1 MSAADLKRLL
11 AIIEEQLDWGDPSG
25 WQGKDFEILNELILE
40 KTKVSLSASTLRRLW
55 GRVEYN
61 HLPSTTTLDILARFA
76 GFESWRAFTKR
87 NKDTLVL
94 TASKEVVSEEVA
106 EHPVNTSAN
115 KNSWFFK
122 TVLIVAGAIVVSLL
136 GIYGKRTPTDPKGPI
151 VFNIKPVTRSIPNSV
166 IFTYEVKTNPGD
178 SVFIQQSWDPDTR
191 VSVDKNKHQFTSVYY
206 VPGFYHAKLLVN
218 NKVVKERLLMIP
230 TNGWFGL
237 IVSHPVPVYLD
248 STEFLSSNELQVARS
263 TIIKHNIPIE
273 PQPPAVDFCNVGNF
287 EPVPLKDFSFSSEVR
302 NDLHEGAAACQFIQI
317 ILFTDYR
324 PVIVQL
330 SAKGCVSELRLL
342 NGGYFISGKDND
354 LSGFGTD
361 LSKWVKVGCKSVE
374 NKIQYFINDKM
385 VYESPRPLY
394 NENIIGVGYF
404 FQGTGSVK
412 GVKLNKGNKTVF
424 EAF

>member
-106 EHPVNTSAN
+106 EHPVNTSAI

-136 GIYGKRTPTDPKGPI
+136 GIYGKRTPTDSKGPI

-191 VSVDKNKHQFTSVYY
+191 FSVDKNKHQFTSVYY

-230 TNGWFGL
+230 TNGWLGL
-237 IVSHPVPVYLD
+237 IVNHPVPVYLD

-374 NKIQYFINDKM
+374 NKIQYFVNDKM